1 MIIALGHKGNCISLI
16 KDISAFHDKQ
26 KKKVNTMK
34 YINDRTFSN
43 NQSYNWIVKLR
54 NNTYHLSCYFFC
66 RLCSKLK
73 IALWY
78 AISINNFILRYH
90 FSIIHLLIFL
100 NILPI
105 FQARQLMVDGNSKM
119 LLFLSI
125 KVRIFSFS
133 LLITTVYLL
142 NCILWHLCHGK
153 NVNNEVGDSTISHT
167 KK

>member
-1 MIIALGHKGNCISLI
+1 
-16 KDISAFHDKQ
+16 
-26 KKKVNTMK
+26 MK

-43 NQSYNWIVKLR
+43 NQSYNWIVKLKR
-54 NNTYHLSCYFFC
+54 KTHIIFHVTFSADFAARSESLSDMQYQSTILFC
-66 RLCSKLK
+66 DK
-73 IALWY
+73 
-78 AISINNFILRYH
+78 FH

-153 NVNNEVGDSTISHT
+153 NVNNEVGDSTISHKKIRKRKT
-167 KK
+167 KCSVFT